1 MRVYKRGNR
10 WWVSERKDS
19 KDVRRSLGPDV
30 RTKAQALALAK
41 GKPMTPEPPKLTL
54 RAFFKDF
61 LTDALIRL
69 SPGSI
74 ARYRRSFKALMVDVG
89 DFMPVACLTNKA
101 LNQWAWSLLE
111 KGRSPEGINLDLRH
125 IRAALRRGEDLGVI
139 LIAPKVDMVKSP
151 RRLPRHLTE
160 NQVELILE
168 AEADEKFRRLWT
180 FFVWTGLRRK
190 EAHTLMWEDV
200 TLGDR
205 PSMRVIGKGDRERV
219 VPLLAPA
226 LEAMGEVKESGP
238 VFNLG
243 GLDNMTAH
251 FKMTAKKA
259 GVPAARLHD
268 LRHTCLTW
276 LVSKGVPLKLVQDI
290 AGHSTIT
297 TTMNYAKIFTG
308 NAHEVLNNALG
319 F

>member
-10 WWVSERKDS
+10 WWVSERRDG

-30 RTKAQALALAK
+30 RTKAQALAVAK
-41 GKPMTPEPPKLTL
+41 GKPVTPEPPKLTL

-61 LTDALIRL
+61 LTEAQIRL

-74 ARYRRSFKALMVDVG
+74 IRYKRSFKALMYDLG
-89 DFMPVACLTNKA
+89 DFLPVASLTNKA
-101 LNQWAWSLLE
+101 LNQWAADLLR
-111 KGRSPEGINLDLRH
+111 KGRAPEGINLDLRH
-125 IRAALRRGEDLGVI
+125 IRAALRRGEDMGVI
-139 LIAPKVDMVKSP
+139 LIAPNVDMVKVA

-160 NQVELILE
+160 DQVNSILQ
-168 AEADEKFRRLWT
+168 AEADDKFRRLWT
-180 FFVWTGLRRK
+180 FLVWTGVRRK
-190 EAHTLMWEDV
+190 EAYDLNWEDV

-219 VPLLAPA
+219 VPILSPA
-226 LEAMGEVKESGP
+226 LEAMGPPQPFGP
-238 VFNLG
+238 VFRLG

-259 GVPAARLHD
+259 GAPAARLHD

-276 LVSKGVPLKLVQDI
+276 LVGKGVPLKLVQDI
-290 AGHSTIT
+290 AGHATIT

-308 NAHEVLNNALG
+308 NAHEVLEKALG